1 MFTGSLQNESK
12 NRQHTSEKECSISL
26 VIKEIQIKRRCC
38 FSFIRLVEMEKNGG
52 SLGCCGCWELP
63 LLQVTGGSENLTSS
77 V

>member
-52 SLGCCGCWELP
+52 KPRMLWLWGAA
-63 LLQVTGGSENLTSS
+63 TLTSDWRE
-77 V
+77 